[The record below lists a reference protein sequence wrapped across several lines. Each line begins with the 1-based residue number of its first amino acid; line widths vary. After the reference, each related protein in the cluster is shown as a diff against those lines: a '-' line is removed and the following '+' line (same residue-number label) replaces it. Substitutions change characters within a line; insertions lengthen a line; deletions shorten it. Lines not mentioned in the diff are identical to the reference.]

1 MRKVLLS
8 PLFLVGL
15 GVKLMLVLIVL
26 PVTVTE
32 LYVPFL
38 EVSISKFTFDP
49 WSNWLGQQGSLVAF
63 PYGYAMWLAFLPM
76 SILCD
81 ALGLPIY
88 LGYGFTLLLADIGLL
103 IVFGK
108 LLSPGKNQLLL
119 AIYWLSPITLV
130 ASYLLGY
137 NDLVPVLLLVVSI
150 YLTQHLNLFAAGF
163 FLIFAISAKLSMVLA
178 LPFFVIYF
186 MHARALHQ
194 RLIEFFKGMALASFV
209 FILPFLLSNA
219 GMQMLFSNPEMEKV
233 YQFSLTIGQGSS
245 VYVFPLV
252 FLAVMYAAWRV
263 KRMNFEL
270 FQSVLGMAFLLVILL
285 TPASP
290 GWFIWTIPL
299 LVTYQAMSD
308 RVSFVLSA
316 TFSILCA
323 LGMLFALLPMQFSLA
338 WAVFEIPAPV
348 GKLEF
353 LISFSN
359 TLMVG
364 IGTILALRVWRE
376 TVSRNDFFRLSRRPF
391 VIGIA
396 GDSGTGKDTLV
407 ESLSGLFGDHS
418 VAKISGDDYHHWD
431 RQKPIWQVMT
441 HLNPMAND
449 LENFSKDLVALID
462 GKSIEMRHY
471 DHKTG
476 IRGEKLRLKSNDFI
490 IVSGL
495 HALYLPILRRCLN
508 LSIYLDMD
516 ENLRQYLKKKRDVGV
531 RGHSVEKVLSSIE
544 KRVPDAEKFIRPQA
558 EYSDLVLSL
567 QPINDLILAEYD
579 ESHSLRFKLVARS
592 KNGFNEFSLTR
603 VLVGIC
609 GLHVDM
615 VATNGAEEVT
625 LIIEGECSE
634 DDVALAANILCPRII
649 EFMDINPK
657 WDSGILGLMQLVVL
671 NHINQVLTKR
681 FI

>member
-8 PLFLVGL
+8 PLFLAGL

-26 PVTVTE
+26 PVSVTE

-194 RLIEFFKGMALASFV
+194 RLIEFFKGMTLASFV

-323 LGMLFALLPMQFSLA
+323 LGMLFTLLPMQFSLA
-338 WAVFEIPAPV
+338 WSVFEIPAPV

-567 QPINDLILAEYD
+567 QPINDLILAECD

-634 DDVALAANILCPRII
+634 DDVALAANMLCPRII